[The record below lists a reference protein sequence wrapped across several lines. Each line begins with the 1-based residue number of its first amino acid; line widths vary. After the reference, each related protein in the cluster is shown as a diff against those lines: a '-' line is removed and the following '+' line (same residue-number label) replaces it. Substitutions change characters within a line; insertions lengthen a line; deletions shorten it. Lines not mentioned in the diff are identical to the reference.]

1 VIERFINIIIS
12 ELFRYKYFGYHNTL
26 QMNWL
31 AKINFTVVFQ
41 RFGPYRSALLLVV
54 AVALCLYSGYRIGN
68 YYHGHQVKTLGEQ
81 KQRLDSLYQ
90 QQNNQSRRINTL
102 EVELE
107 VERLANQKSLT
118 TLKEMEISHY
128 KVKKELAFYEK
139 VMAPEKQADGLV
151 IDNIVVLSTE
161 SPNHYRF
168 QVVLVQQRLKKR
180 YAKGYVELSFV
191 GSLNNKPKKIKLAD
205 ISSLT
210 KKELAFSFQYFQLL
224 DGEFTLPK
232 GFVVEQIEVSAIL
245 SKSKWQKY
253 HRLEK
258 GYPWLLATNNKTL
271 LPKSLVATSANEK
284 QEK

>member
-1 VIERFINIIIS
+1 
-12 ELFRYKYFGYHNTL
+12 
-26 QMNWL
+26 MNWL
-31 AKINFTVVFQ
+31 AKINFTVVIQ
-41 RFGPYRSALLLVV
+41 RFGAYRSALLLIA
-54 AVALCLYSGYRIGN
+54 AVTLCIYSGYRIGN

-90 QQNNQSRRINTL
+90 QQNKQSRRINTL

-118 TLKEMEISHY
+118 ILKEMEISHY

-151 IDNIVVLSTE
+151 IDNIVVIPTE
-161 SPNHYRF
+161 SPRHYRF

-180 YAKGYVELSFV
+180 YAKGYAELSFV
-191 GSLNNKPKKIKLAD
+191 GSLHNKPKKIKLAD
-205 ISSLT
+205 ISSIT
-210 KKELAFSFQYFQLL
+210 KKDLAFSFQYFQLL
-224 DGEFTLPK
+224 DGEFTLPD

-258 GYPWLLATNNKTL
+258 SYPWLLVTDNNTL
-271 LPKSLVATSANEK
+271 LPKSLVTRPTIVQQDK
-284 QEK
+284 